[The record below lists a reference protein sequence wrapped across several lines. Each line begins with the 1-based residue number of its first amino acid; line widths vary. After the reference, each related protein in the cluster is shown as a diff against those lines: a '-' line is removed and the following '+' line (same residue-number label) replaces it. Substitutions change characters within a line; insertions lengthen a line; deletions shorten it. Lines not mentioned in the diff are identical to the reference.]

1 MRHVLSLDD
10 LTTVEIQRV
19 LKIAVD
25 LKAKL
30 AKNERPSLLANHV
43 MGLLF
48 EKPSLRTRVSF
59 ETPVSYTHLTLPT
72 ICSV

>member
-19 LKIAVD
+19 LEIAVD

-30 AKNERPSLLANHV
+30 AKNERPSLLA
-43 MGLLF
+43 
-48 EKPSLRTRVSF
+48 
-59 ETPVSYTHLTLPT
+59 VSYTHLTLPT
-72 ICSV
+72 NA